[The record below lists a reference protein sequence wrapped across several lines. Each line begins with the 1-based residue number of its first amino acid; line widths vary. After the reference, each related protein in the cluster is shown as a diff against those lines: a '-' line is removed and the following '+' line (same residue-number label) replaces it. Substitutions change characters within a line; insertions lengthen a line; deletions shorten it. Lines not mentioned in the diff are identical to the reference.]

1 MHQFLV
7 VLVER
12 SFISTWE
19 AFEVFQVDRVTK
31 NINADDMC
39 PKSVFTDDIQK
50 RPQQMPSKDHAIP
63 GVSLCLS
70 QRVSFLLVDSCLKVE
85 K

>member
-7 VLVER
+7 GSVER

-31 NINADDMC
+31 NINADDMY
-39 PKSVFTDDIQK
+39 PKYGFH
-50 RPQQMPSKDHAIP
+50 R
-63 GVSLCLS
+63 
-70 QRVSFLLVDSCLKVE
+70 
-85 K
+85 